1 MCLLLKYTMC
11 KRECL
16 KRSHVYLCDKALE
29 SSCCIN
35 WRLQYQ
41 LGNVCVTKTYW
52 LFGKTWHLK
61 SSPRHSR
68 LTQYGQAAAK
78 PKPSATRCIPISLWS
93 RYSFYLS
100 LSLFLWLFTHE
111 VLVRSSLKVLWVRLV
126 VTAGNPAFDFGLR
139 GGTWRKDGWRWGLK
153 CLILT
158 LAQMNNIQSLC

>member
-1 MCLLLKYTMC
+1 MLNIYFFKFRLLSLCLLLKYTMC

-111 VLVRSSLKVLWVRLV
+111 VLVRSSLKV
-126 VTAGNPAFDFGLR
+126 
-139 GGTWRKDGWRWGLK
+139 
-153 CLILT
+153 
-158 LAQMNNIQSLC
+158 SLSPISCYCWKSCI